1 MEKIMSIVQPRIASG
16 FPEYLPEEQIAFNK
30 LVSIIRDTY
39 ERYGFS
45 PIDTPDLELREVLLA
60 KGGGETEQQV
70 YEFSRGKN
78 DFCLRF
84 DLTVPLARYTAQHQA
99 NLVFPFRRYHI
110 GKVHRAERAQ
120 AGRFREFYQ
129 CDIDI
134 IGSNSVV
141 VDAEIPAIINEIF
154 DKFDFG
160 EFTIRLNNRK
170 ILDGFFESILLA
182 DKKTEVMRLVDKVEK
197 MSAADFHDE
206 LKEVGLDDAQVEKL
220 VAFTDI
226 SGDNDSVLNVLA
238 SMDIENEVFKTG
250 VAEINTLVN
259 AIRSFGVPESRFK
272 VELKIARGLDYYTG
286 TVYETIL
293 NDYPEI
299 GSVCSGGRYDNL
311 ASHYT
316 QTDLPGVGISIGL
329 SRLFYQLSEIGVIKT
344 EEKSPA
350 VAIVIPMGE
359 MQLDYAIEVS
369 AKLRAADI
377 SNILYTEQNA
387 FKKKMRYADAMGFK
401 YAIIIGS
408 DEVSANQVSIKNMKT
423 GESSVVDYGN
433 LSGYDWIIE

>member
-1 MEKIMSIVQPRIASG
+1 MEKMMSIVQPRIASG

-70 YEFSRGKN
+70 YDFSRGKN

-99 NLVFPFRRYHI
+99 GLVFPFRRYHI

-160 EFTIRLNNRK
+160 EFTIRLNNRR
-170 ILDGFFESILLA
+170 ILDGFFENLGLTE
-182 DKKTEVMRLVDKVEK
+182 KKTEVMRLVDKVEK
-197 MSAADFHDE
+197 MSATDFRDE
-206 LKEVGLDDAQVEKL
+206 LIKVGLDDAQIERL

-238 SMDIENEVFKTG
+238 GMDIENEVFKTG

-350 VAIVIPMGE
+350 VAIVIPMGD
-359 MQLDYAIEVS
+359 MQLDYAIKVS
-369 AKLRAADI
+369 AELRAADI

-423 GESSVVDYGN
+423 GESIAVDFEN
-433 LSGYDWIIE
+433 LSEYDWIAE